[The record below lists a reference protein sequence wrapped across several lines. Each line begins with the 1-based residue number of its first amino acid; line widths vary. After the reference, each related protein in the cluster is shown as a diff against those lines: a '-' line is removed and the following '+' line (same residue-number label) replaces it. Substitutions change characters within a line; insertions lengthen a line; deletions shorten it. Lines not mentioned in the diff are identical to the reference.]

1 MTGLASRDTAAI
13 AAGLRE
19 DAALLG
25 FSQLGITHTALSEDE
40 ALLEAW
46 LAQGYH
52 GDMQWLA
59 RHGRKRSRPQE
70 LVPGTLSVICVA
82 LDYLPPEARPM
93 EEVLADGRLGFIS
106 RYALGRDYHKVVRGR
121 LRRLASQLEARIGP
135 FGYRVFS
142 DSAPVLE
149 KALARNAGLGFIGK
163 HTNLIHRERGS
174 WFFLGEIYTDLPLP
188 AEHAD
193 TQNYCGTC
201 TACLDFCPTGAIV
214 APFTLDARRC
224 ISYLTIE
231 SREAIPESL
240 RPLMGNRIYGCDDCQ
255 MVCPWNRYARLTD
268 IGDFA
273 VRHALDAPDLLALW
287 NWDEP
292 TFLARTEG
300 SAMRRV
306 SFEQW
311 RRNLAVALGN
321 APASAQAI
329 DALEAALPA
338 ASALVAEH
346 IQWAL
351 ARQRSR
357 VLQTPAV

>member
-1 MTGLASRDTAAI
+1 MTGLAPDDTTGI
-13 AAGLRE
+13 AASLRE
-19 DAALLG
+19 EAAQLG
-25 FSQLGITHTALSEDE
+25 FSQLGITHTNLNEDE

-46 LAQGYH
+46 LAQGYQ
-52 GDMQWLA
+52 GDMAWLA
-59 RHGRKRSRPQE
+59 RHGRKRSRPAE

-82 LDYLPPEARPM
+82 LDYLPPEARAM
-93 EEVLADGRLGFIS
+93 EEVLAAGDLGYIS

-121 LRRLASQLEARIGP
+121 LRQLAARLEARIGP

-174 WFFLGEIYTDLPLP
+174 WFFLGEIFTDLPLP
-188 AEHAD
+188 ADSAD
-193 TQNYCGTC
+193 TQNYCGSC
-201 TACLDFCPTGAIV
+201 TACLDICPTGAII

-231 SREAIPESL
+231 SREPIPEPL

-255 MVCPWNRYARLTD
+255 MVCPWNRYARHTE

-287 NWDEP
+287 AWDEA

-300 SAMRRV
+300 SAMRRA

-321 APASAQAI
+321 APGSEAAI
-329 DALEAALPA
+329 TALEAALPA
-338 ASALVAEH
+338 ASAMVQEH
-346 IQWAL
+346 ISWAL
-351 ARQRSR
+351 MRQRNR
-357 VLQTPAV
+357 VLHGPLD